1 MLTAIIA
8 FSLSALLLAAAVRR
22 VSRSKPRPTVDDLDA
37 VLPQT
42 QCTRC
47 NYPGCRPYAEALL
60 RGEADIN
67 QCPPG
72 GEAGVR
78 ALAKLL
84 GVPAKPLNPAHGPVQ
99 LEQTVAVIDEQTC
112 IGCTLCILACPVD
125 AILGATKQMHT
136 VIAQECTGCELCVAP
151 CPVDCIRMVPA
162 TPPAASAARPRLMW
176 YRRAPSRLSEQAGL
190 ARRRH
195 QARLQRLAREKQERA
210 ARWQRPKTN
219 TAPPAAAD
227 TLPVPARPSQTEIRA
242 AIERARLKRA
252 GRENAVTRA
261 PLRNDGQ
268 TRADH

>member
-151 CPVDCIRMVPA
+151 CPVDCIRMVPS
-162 TPPAASAARPRLMW
+162 TPPAASMARP
-176 YRRAPSRLSEQAGL
+176 SEQTGL

-195 QARLQRLAREKQERA
+195 QTRLQRLAREKQERA

-219 TAPPAAAD
+219 TVSPAAAD
-227 TLPVPARPSQTEIRA
+227 TVPVPARPSQTEIRA
-242 AIERARLKRA
+242 AVERARLKRA
-252 GRENAVTRA
+252 SKENAVTRT

-268 TRADH
+268 TRADY

>member
-8 FSLSALLLAAAVRR
+8 FSLSALLLALAFRR
-22 VSRSKPRPTVDDLDA
+22 VSRPRPRPTVDELDA

-47 NYPGCRPYAEALL
+47 NYPGCRPYADALL

-72 GEAGVR
+72 GEGGVR
-78 ALAKLL
+78 ALARLL
-84 GVPAKPLNPAHGPVQ
+84 GVQPKPLNPAHGSVQ
-99 LEQTVAVIDEQTC
+99 TQPIVAVIDEQTC

-136 VIAQECTGCELCVAP
+136 VITHECTGCELCVAP
-151 CPVDCIRMVPA
+151 CPVDCIRMVPLA
-162 TPPAASAARPRLMW
+162 QPAANARPLLAW
-176 YRRAPSRLSEQAGL
+176 YRRVPTQLSVQADL

-195 QARLQRLAREKQERA
+195 QARLQRLAREKQERT
-210 ARWQRPKTN
+210 ARWQLAKTS
-219 TAPPAAAD
+219 TALPAAAEHV
-227 TLPVPARPSQTEIRA
+227 LPVPVRPSQNEIRA

-252 GRENAVTRA
+252 GKDHAARRA
-261 PLRNDGQ
+261 PLPNDDQ
-268 TRADH
+268 ARSDH